1 MLKEFTCIIC
11 PNGCEIEADVED
23 GKILSLTGPA
33 CSKGEDYVKQELTN
47 PQRNIATSVLVRS
60 GELPLASVRLTN
72 PIPKD
77 RIFDA
82 MEQIKEVS
90 IEAPVTAGTVL
101 IKEILGYD
109 SDVIVTKNVAKKSVS
124 ESGR

>member
-11 PNGCEIEADVED
+11 PNGCEIEAAVEA
-23 GKILSLTGPA
+23 GKILSLTGA
-33 CSKGEDYVKQELTN
+33 VCSKGEDYVSQELTD
-47 PQRNIATSVLVRS
+47 PQRNIATSVLVKN
-60 GELPLASVRLTN
+60 GVLPLTSVRLTN

-90 IEAPVTAGTVL
+90 VEAPVTVGMVL

-109 SDVIVTKNVAKKSVS
+109 SDVIVTKNVAKNC
-124 ESGR
+124 